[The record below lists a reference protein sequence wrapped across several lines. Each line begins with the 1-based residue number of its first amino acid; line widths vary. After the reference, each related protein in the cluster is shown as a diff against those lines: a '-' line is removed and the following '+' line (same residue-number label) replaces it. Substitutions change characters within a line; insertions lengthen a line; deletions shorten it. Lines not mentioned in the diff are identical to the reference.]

1 MMMVEQCAAV
11 QASAKGKRRCA
22 GMSAVNVDAS
32 YGLYTKIIWI
42 YFEYVFFPG
51 LDQQYDVCL
60 DVLPPSI
67 ESQFNSEVAGDLLA
81 DDIILDDLDEEIEKD
96 RGEHYSTL
104 E

>member
-1 MMMVEQCAAV
+1 MILLNNCLLLDNEQ
-11 QASAKGKRRCA
+11 QYNKE
-22 GMSAVNVDAS
+22 NI
-32 YGLYTKIIWI
+32 LYI
-42 YFEYVFFPG
+42 FFPG